1 MSHFC
6 SLYSTQI
13 LALQSLCLWARCSH
27 GFIKLKL
34 SFFLYKIWIWFLE
47 LLNTLSKRVFFT
59 GFDSSQCHFYRIWK
73 MILLKFKSKLVFFL
87 RRKKKDTRNYFTK
100 IELYSK
106 NYWTHL
112 SKQNFLKVS
121 TNRKT
126 ISIRIK
132 RKFF

>member
-87 RRKKKDTRNYFTK
+87 RRKKKKRYKELFYKNWTVFQELLDTPF
-100 IELYSK
+100 
-106 NYWTHL
+106 
-112 SKQNFLKVS
+112 
-121 TNRKT
+121 KT
-126 ISIRIK
+126 E
-132 RKFF
+132 FFKSFNESQDHFHTD